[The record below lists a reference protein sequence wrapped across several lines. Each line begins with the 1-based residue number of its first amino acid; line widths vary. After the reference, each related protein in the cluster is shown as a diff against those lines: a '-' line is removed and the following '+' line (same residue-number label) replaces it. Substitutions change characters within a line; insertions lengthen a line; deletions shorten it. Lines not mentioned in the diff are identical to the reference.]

1 MDVNWGLISHIGLWL
16 FLLMQFAILLYF
28 LKQIT
33 QFLNRFRSVGA
44 TVEEKTLQIG
54 EKAPLF
60 RVKDERNEQIS
71 LADFNNKHTIM
82 IFSST
87 TCGTC
92 STLLSQVPFLADTY
106 QTNIFVLTHDKREKG
121 STPSI
126 PNTYYIS
133 SAELFKNYYIK
144 KVPTIYVIDKEGHIA
159 ARGDMNELESLL
171 SVIPK
176 QNLAST
182 RETKLAQL

>member
-1 MDVNWGLISHIGLWL
+1 MEVNWGLLSHIGLWF

-33 QFLNRFRSVGA
+33 QFLNRFRNVGA
-44 TVEEKTLQIG
+44 TIEEKTLQVG

-60 RVKDERNEQIS
+60 RMKDEENQHIS
-71 LADFNNKHTIM
+71 LADFNNKHIIM

-106 QTNIFVLTHDKREKG
+106 QTNIFVITHDKREKG
-121 STPSI
+121 SVPSI
-126 PNTYYIS
+126 PNTYYVS
-133 SAELFKNYYIK
+133 SAELFNNYYIK
-144 KVPTIYVIDKEGHIA
+144 KVPTIFIIDHDGNIA
-159 ARGDMNELESLL
+159 AHGDMNELESLL

-176 QNLAST
+176 QTVASS
-182 RETKLAQL
+182 ETKISQM